1 MRQTD
6 VLALRNASRAGGASG
21 AMNGFFRGQIADVS
35 HPQNV
40 AVLHVSDYHAGR
52 GLWNE
57 V

>member
-1 MRQTD
+1 
-6 VLALRNASRAGGASG
+6 
-21 AMNGFFRGQIADVS
+21 MNGFFRGQIADVS

-40 AVLHVSDYHAGR
+40 AVLHVSDYHS